1 MKEQIEK
8 IDKEVKEVKVLLEKL
23 LEILRRD

>member
-1 MKEQIEK
+1 MEK